1 MREIIMR
8 TTEITRNRVYV
19 QCSEMER
26 KVKGWIIN
34 KQDNVMEVEMP
45 TGFVMTMRRK
55 TRRSPFVMRV
65 GLVEFY
71 SDGKEIS

>member
-1 MREIIMR
+1 MKS
-8 TTEITRNRVYV
+8 TDAVRNRVYV

-26 KVKGWIIN
+26 KVKGWIIT

-45 TGFVMTMRRK
+45 TGFVMTMHRK
-55 TRRSPFVMRV
+55 TKRSPFIMRV